1 MSTEPYSGHLFPAG
15 ARLLPGAGA
24 DFPGGRWKQLCL
36 PCPSPLPARGLG
48 DVTTANCPL
57 ASVLA
62 RSGGGGEMPSH
73 RDTALPAASWCRA
86 GSEPALALL
95 HVEVAV
101 SRPEVPL
108 PPWGF
113 PGSSVLPSSC
123 PAAGAHP
130 LPPCSPTEV
139 CLCIPHAAVI
149 LGGCSQ
155 PCAPLGFHVGSG
167 AAKDGG
173 QEGDG
178 AVGQPHSAPCDHPQ
192 GSRRATTRAWVFW
205 QRVIPCTLPHSERS
219 PWWTGKCFLMGVC
232 VRACVH
238 TLGRRCGF
246 YVLLLPGRC

>member
-1 MSTEPYSGHLFPAG
+1 
-15 ARLLPGAGA
+15 
-24 DFPGGRWKQLCL
+24 
-36 PCPSPLPARGLG
+36 
-48 DVTTANCPL
+48 
-57 ASVLA
+57 
-62 RSGGGGEMPSH
+62 MPSH

-86 GSEPALALL
+86 GSEPALVLL

-113 PGSSVLPSSC
+113 PGSFVLPSSC

-149 LGGCSQ
+149 LGGCSR
-155 PCAPLGFHVGSG
+155 PCVPLGFHVGSG

-178 AVGQPHSAPCDHPQ
+178 AVGQPHSAPRGSLQSLSTAENDHPVPQ
-192 GSRRATTRAWVFW
+192 PVPGLFGSE
-205 QRVIPCTLPHSERS
+205 LPHAR
-219 PWWTGKCFLMGVC
+219 F
-232 VRACVH
+232 H
-238 TLGRRCGF
+238 TLKDLRGGQGNVSLWGCVYVRVCIHWGGGVVFVCCSCLADVREIGGGSSGSGQGLPACGPAASS
-246 YVLLLPGRC
+246 VGPRLHPPVPVCPPGVDIWAHWGVAWWHNDILVA